1 MKSNILLLTPDSP
14 FPSASGA
21 AIRNYGIVRGLHDAG
36 HHVTLLS
43 FCDAQLDR
51 HSNPLYDLCKAVHFA
66 PLPRH
71 SKFKRILKLI
81 GSANADMEFRLESE
95 EYAQKLADILR
106 AESFDFIQF
115 SGIELG
121 GYLDRITARK
131 RSAKVVYDALNAE
144 SELQRM
150 VAKIDRQQWERLP
163 AAVYSTI
170 QAGRLQRF
178 ERRTCETVDAVIAVS
193 EEDRDHLAVHNGAP
207 VFLMPNGIFTANYP
221 PVPQHLCT
229 ENQLIFTG
237 KMDYRPNVDAMEWFC
252 TSVLPAVFRECPG
265 TVLTIVGRNPHPR
278 IQALATDDRIRI
290 TGWVDS
296 VQPFLQSATL
306 FVVPLRMGSGTR
318 LKILE
323 AMAAGCAVV
332 STSIGASGLH
342 ADVRHAM
349 IITDGAT
356 GFSQSVISLLGDANR
371 RATLGVRAR
380 KEVSDHYDWAVLIP
394 HLLQAYED
402 IGLG

>member
-1 MKSNILLLTPDSP
+1 MKLNILLLTPDSP
-14 FPSASGA
+14 FPGASGA

-43 FCDAQLDR
+43 FCDAQLGP
-51 HSNPLYDLCKAVHFA
+51 HCNPLYDLCKAVHFVS
-66 PLPRH
+66 LPRH

-81 GSANADMEFRLESE
+81 SSAKADMEFRLESE
-95 EYAQKLADILR
+95 AYAQQLADILR
-106 AESFDFIQF
+106 AESFDVIQF

-121 GYLDRITARK
+121 GYLDWITACKQR
-131 RSAKVVYDALNAE
+131 AKVVYDALNAE
-144 SELQRM
+144 SALQQM
-150 VAKIDRQQWERLP
+150 VAKVDRQRWDRLP

-170 QAGRLQRF
+170 QAGRLRRF
-178 ERRTCETVDAVIAVS
+178 ERRICEAVDAVIAVS

-207 VFLMPNGIFTANYP
+207 VFLMANGIFTDNYSSA
-221 PVPQHLCT
+221 PQYMRA

-265 TVLTIVGRNPHPR
+265 TFLTIVGRNPHPR
-278 IQALATDDRIRI
+278 IQALASDDRIQI

-296 VQPFLQSATL
+296 VQPFLRSATL

-332 STSIGASGLH
+332 STSTGASGLN
-342 ADVRHAM
+342 ADVRDVM
-349 IITDGAT
+349 IIADGAT

-371 RATLGVRAR
+371 RAMLGDRAR
-380 KEVSDHYDWAVLIP
+380 KEVGNHYDWAVLIP
-394 HLLQAYED
+394 HLLRAYED